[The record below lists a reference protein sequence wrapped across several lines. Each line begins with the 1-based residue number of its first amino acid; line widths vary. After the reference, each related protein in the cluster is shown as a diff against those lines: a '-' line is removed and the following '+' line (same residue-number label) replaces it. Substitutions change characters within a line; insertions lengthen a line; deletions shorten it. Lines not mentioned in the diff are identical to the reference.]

1 MKTNKMAVHRVACP
15 RIMRVS
21 TLFHFLLILSFLQVS
36 AYTFAQRITLSVSN
50 QPLSEVFRMIKSQT
64 GYNFVYSD
72 KIISDAKQISVN
84 LKDQSIDVTLKS
96 ILGPQGI
103 TYTIQDKTVILT
115 SKVQQNDEID
125 GVVRDRKT
133 GNPLPGV
140 VVSIKGTKFQTQTDN
155 NGRFKLNMPANA
167 KALEFRYIGYK
178 IAEVEIR
185 NERHFITFLEE
196 QAVSLDETVVNGIF
210 TQRKENF
217 TGAANTLTGAELK
230 RVSANSVFAAIGAL
244 DPSFRI
250 VPNNVTGGNI
260 NQLPNIQ
267 LRGENSFPNLS
278 GQLSSIPTLPL
289 LILDGFEVN
298 LQRITDLDINL
309 IRSVTL
315 LKDASATAL
324 YGSRGANG
332 VIVITTITPAAGKLQ
347 VNVTHDFRL
356 TTPDLSVYHLLNS
369 EQKLDFEKRVGLY
382 TSSSNLLQT
391 SLDMLY
397 NERYKAY
404 TKGVNT
410 DWLSI
415 PTQNGYSNRTSVY
428 AQGGDT
434 VIRYALQVSG
444 DFQSGVM
451 KGQDRTNYSGQFD
464 LNYFKKKFE
473 FRNSLR
479 VFQNKS
485 NESPYGNFAD
495 YVGMNPYWAP
505 YDNNGNAKK
514 MLEDLNFVGFNY
526 QTASPLYD
534 ATLHSINSANYFGIS
549 NNFSAR
555 YKPTQSIYIES
566 SLSINK
572 QSGGSDL
579 FYSAQSPRFN
589 NVADLNLKGSYDLG
603 TNNSMGYESLT
614 TANWNA
620 IFGKHQLFSNVGLN
634 LSRNTSSYNTF
645 SATGLLTDQLDD
657 ILYATQY
664 SGRPVGDENT
674 ISRVGLLYSGNYI
687 YDDRFLASVS
697 YRRDGSSQYG
707 NEKRF
712 GTFWSVGAGWNIHN
726 ESFFQKSDLVNRLK
740 IRGSYGSTGS
750 LNVPSYAS
758 QFRYNV
764 NAGTAYYG
772 NVGAT
777 LAGMGNEFLSWQDVL
792 KANIGLDADLF
803 QNRLNLRF
811 EFYREN
817 TKNAV
822 TQITLAPSAG
832 FNSYTENYGELLNKG
847 LEFYARYTILQN
859 PFTRTLWTVNVNG
872 FTNRNSLRKISN
884 ALQSS
889 NNLLNNGNPNQVKPN
904 LQLVEGQSINTIFA
918 VRSLGI
924 DATTG
929 SEVFLTKSGETTLDW
944 NVADKV
950 PVGISQP
957 LWNGNFGTGF
967 SHMGF
972 ELNLIFNYQFG
983 GQMYNQTLVERVESV
998 NPKFNVDQ
1006 RAYDLGWAKPGDVSQ
1021 FRRITA
1027 NPTQTK
1033 LTSRFVQDDNNLI
1046 LSAASLGYTFYK
1058 KQFLEKIGLRSLQVT
1073 AITNDLFRVSSI
1085 QVERGTSNPFART
1098 YSLTLRAGF

>member
-1 MKTNKMAVHRVACP
+1 MAVYRTARP
-15 RIMRVS
+15 RILRLA
-21 TLFHFLLILSFLQVS
+21 TLFHLLLILSFLQVS
-36 AYTFAQRITLSVSN
+36 AYTYAQRITLSVSS
-50 QPLSEVFRMIKSQT
+50 QPLSEVFRMIKSQA

-72 KIISDAKQISVN
+72 KIISGAKQITVN
-84 LKDQSIDVTLKS
+84 LKEQSIDATLKS

-103 TYTIQDKTVILT
+103 NYTIQDKTVVLT
-115 SKVQQNDEID
+115 SKVQQNVEID
-125 GVVRDRKT
+125 GIVRDRKT
-133 GNPLPGV
+133 GNPLPSV
-140 VVSIKGTKFQTQTDN
+140 VVTVKGTKIQIQTDN

-167 KALEFRYIGYK
+167 KALEFRYVGYK
-178 IAEVEIR
+178 TAEVEIR
-185 NERHFITFLEE
+185 AERHFSIFLEE

-230 RVSANSVFAAIGAL
+230 KVSANSVFAAIGAL

-298 LQRITDLDINL
+298 LQRIVDLDMNL
-309 IRSVTL
+309 IKSVTL

-332 VIVITTITPAAGKLQ
+332 VIVITTITPAPGKLQ

-356 TTPDLSVYHLLNS
+356 TTPDLSVYHLLNA

-382 TSSSNLLQT
+382 SSTSNLLQ
-391 SLDMLY
+391 SSYDMLY

-404 TKGVNT
+404 AKGVNT

-428 AQGGDT
+428 AQGGDS

-479 VFQNKS
+479 IFQNKS

-505 YDNNGNAKK
+505 YDNKGNANR
-514 MLEDLNFVGFNY
+514 MVEDLNFLGFSY
-526 QTASPLYD
+526 QTANPLYD
-534 ATLHSINSANYFGIS
+534 ATLHSINSTNYFGFS

-579 FYSAQSPRFN
+579 FYSAQSTRFN
-589 NVADLNLKGSYDLG
+589 NVTDLNLKGSYDLS

-620 IFGKHQLFSNVGLN
+620 IFGKHQLFSNLGLN
-634 LSRNTSSYNTF
+634 LSRSTSSYNTF
-645 SATGLLTDQLDD
+645 SATGLLTDQLND

-707 NEKRF
+707 TEKRF

-764 NAGTAYYG
+764 NAGSAYYG

-792 KANIGLDADLF
+792 KANIGLDADLLKS
-803 QNRLNLRF
+803 RLNLRF

-822 TQITLAPSAG
+822 TQITLAPSSG
-832 FNSYTENYGELLNKG
+832 FNAYTENYGELLNKG
-847 LEFYARYTILQN
+847 FEFYARYTILEN

-967 SHMGF
+967 SHKGF

-1046 LSAASLGYTFYK
+1046 LSSASLGYTFYK
-1058 KQFLEKIGLRSLQVT
+1058 KQFLQHIGLRSLQIT

>member
-1 MKTNKMAVHRVACP
+1 MKTNKMAVHCAARP
-15 RIMRVS
+15 RILRIA

-36 AYTFAQRITLSVSN
+36 AYTFAQRITLNVSN

-84 LKDQSIDVTLKS
+84 LKDQSIDATLKL
-96 ILGPQGI
+96 ILEPQGI
-103 TYTIQDKTVILT
+103 SYTIQDKTVVLT
-115 SKVQQNDEID
+115 SKFRQNDEID

-133 GNPLPGV
+133 SNPLPAV

-155 NGRFKLNMPANA
+155 NGRFKLNIPANA
-167 KALEFRYIGYK
+167 KVLEFRYIGYK
-178 IAEVEIR
+178 TAEVEIK
-185 NERHFITFLEE
+185 NERHFSIFLEE
-196 QAVSLDETVVNGIF
+196 QALSLDETVVNGIF

-230 RVSANSVFAAIGAL
+230 KVSANNVFAAIGAL

-298 LQRITDLDINL
+298 LQRIVDLDMNL

-332 VIVITTITPAAGKLQ
+332 VIVITTVAPTAGKLQ
-347 VNVTHDFRL
+347 VNVTHDFRF
-356 TTPDLSVYHLLNS
+356 TTPDLSVYQLLNS
-369 EQKLDFEKRVGLY
+369 EEKLDFEKRVGLY
-382 TSSSNLLQT
+382 TTSGGLLQT
-391 SLDMLY
+391 SFDMLY

-404 TKGVNT
+404 ARGVNT

-434 VIRYALQVSG
+434 VVRYALQVSG

-505 YDNNGNAKK
+505 YDANGKANR
-514 MLEDLNFVGFNY
+514 MLEDLNFLGFVY
-526 QTASPLYD
+526 QTANPLYNVGF
-534 ATLHSINSANYFGIS
+534 HSINSANYFGIS

-579 FYSAQSPRFN
+579 FYSAQDTRFN
-589 NVADLNLKGSYDLG
+589 NVADLNLRGSYDL
-603 TNNSMGYESLT
+603 TKNSNMGYESLT

-620 IFGKHQLFSNVGLN
+620 IFGKHQIFSNVGFN
-634 LSRNTSSYNTF
+634 AARSSSAYNSV
-645 SATGLLTDQLDD
+645 SATGLLTDALDN
-657 ILYATQY
+657 ILFASQY
-664 SGRPVGDENT
+664 QGRPGGDEGT
-674 ISRVGLLYSGNYI
+674 VSRIGLVYSGNYI

-707 NEKRF
+707 SDKRF

-726 ESFFQKSDLVNRLK
+726 ESFFQKNDMVNRLK

-750 LNVPSYAS
+750 LNVPAYAS

-764 NAGTAYYG
+764 NASTAYF
-772 NVGAT
+772 NSIGAIM
-777 LAGMGNEFLSWQDVL
+777 AGLGNENLSWQDVL
-792 KANIGLDADLF
+792 KANIGLDADLL
-803 QNRLNLRF
+803 QDRLNLRF

-817 TKNAV
+817 TKRAV

-832 FNSYTENYGELLNKG
+832 FDSYTENFGELLNKG
-847 LEFYARYTILQN
+847 FEFYARYTILQN
-859 PFTRTLWTVNVNG
+859 PFSRTLWTVNVNG
-872 FTNRNSLRKISN
+872 FTNRNTLRKISN

-889 NNLLNNGNPNQVKPN
+889 NNLLNNGNPDQVKPN
-904 LQLVEGQSINTIFA
+904 LQLVEGQSLNTIFA

-967 SHMGF
+967 SHKGF
-972 ELNLIFNYQFG
+972 EVNLIFNYQFG
-983 GQMYNQTLVERVESV
+983 GQMYNQTLVDRVESV
-998 NPKFNVDQ
+998 NAKFNVDR
-1006 RAYDLGWAKPGDVSQ
+1006 RAYDLGWTQPGDVSQ
-1021 FRRITA
+1021 FKRITA
-1027 NPTQTK
+1027 NPSITK
-1033 LTSRFVQDDNNLI
+1033 LTSRFVQDDNNVI
-1046 LSAASLGYTFYK
+1046 LSSASLGYTFYK
-1058 KQFLEKIGLRSLQVT
+1058 NQFLKKIGLRTLQLT
-1073 AITNDLFRVSSI
+1073 AITNDLFRISSI